1 MSDDVLLID
10 GNCNFCNSIA
20 RWINKNKSDSKTIEI
35 LPQSDKELLKIKFSK
50 EELVLIERAME
61 QAKYGTVVLTRG
73 GKITSESSAG
83 IRVLLY
89 LKWYWKMW
97 LPILWVIPK
106 PVRNWGYR
114 RIAKHRNRI
123 S

>member
-10 GNCNFCNSIA
+10 GDCNFCNSIA
-20 RWINKNKSDSKTIEI
+20 RWIDKNKSKSKTIEI
-35 LPQSDKELLKIKFSK
+35 LPQNDKELLKINFSK
-50 EELVLIERAME
+50 EELILIQQAMK
-61 QAKYGTVVLTRG
+61 QAKYGTVVLIRG

-97 LPILWVIPK
+97 FPVLWVIPK

>member
-10 GNCNFCNSIA
+10 GDCNFCNSIA
-20 RWINKNKSDSKTIEI
+20 NWIGNNKSSSKTIEI
-35 LPQSDKELLKIKFSK
+35 IPQNDKELLKIKFSK
-50 EELVLIERAME
+50 EELELIEQSMG
-61 QAKYGTVVLTRG
+61 QAKYGTVVLVKNK
-73 GKITSESSAG
+73 KITSESSAG

-89 LKWYWKMW
+89 LKWYWKIW
-97 LPILWVIPK
+97 FPVLWIIPK
-106 PVRNWGYR
+106 PIRNWGYR

>member
-10 GNCNFCNSIA
+10 GDCNFCNSIA
-20 RWINKNKSDSKTIEI
+20 RWIGKNKSKSKTIEI
-35 LPQSDKELLKIKFSK
+35 LPQNDKELLKIKFSA
-50 EELVLIERAME
+50 EELVLIEQEMK
-61 QAKYGTVVLTRG
+61 QAKYGTVVLIKS

-97 LPILWVIPK
+97 FPVLWVIPK
-106 PVRNWGYR
+106 PLRNWGYR

>member
-10 GNCNFCNSIA
+10 GDCNFCNSIA
-20 RWINKNKSDSKTIEI
+20 NWIGKNKSASKTIEI
-35 LPQSDKELLKIKFSK
+35 IPQNDKELLKIKFSK
-50 EELVLIERAME
+50 EELELIEQSMG
-61 QAKYGTVVLTRG
+61 QAKYGTVVLVKNK
-73 GKITSESSAG
+73 KITSESSAG

-89 LKWYWKMW
+89 LKWYWKIW
-97 LPILWVIPK
+97 FPVLWIIPK
-106 PVRNWGYR
+106 PIRNWGYR